1 MRLSFLSLALVAALT
16 VGCGRFGQDDGLVDC
31 EGVGDSACNARVID
45 GLREGGSDMDAP
57 HLLEFYLYFPTR
69 ADADRAAKTLAAS
82 GYETSVDGPDE
93 DREFQLY
100 AAREA
105 KLELAAIDRMEGE
118 LQKVAKA
125 EKGYYDGWEAAV
137 VE

>member
-1 MRLSFLSLALVAALT
+1 MRLSLLSLALGAALLA
-16 VGCGRFGQDDGLVDC
+16 GCGLGQDDGLVDC
-31 EGVGDSACNARVID
+31 EGTTDSACNARVID
-45 GLREGGSDMDAP
+45 ELREAGSDMDAP

-69 ADADRAAKTLAAS
+69 AAADRAGKALAAR

-93 DREFQLY
+93 DKEFQLY
-100 AAREA
+100 VAREA
-105 KLELAAIDRMEGE
+105 KLELAAIDKLEVE
-118 LQKVAKA
+118 LKQVATA